1 MDEKTVPSEVRYTS
15 SIDMVTSVAADD
27 FGADIATVQVVLTNL
42 VAGTLSLFAAAE
54 RQVERRERLIVQF
67 SAGLI
72 QDAYQNE
79 RRRGLR
85 LLVGL
90 HFEFEEGHRNLF
102 RMIWYVN

>member
-1 MDEKTVPSEVRYTS
+1 M
-15 SIDMVTSVAADD
+15 MTSVAADD
-27 FGADIATVQVVLTNL
+27 FGADISTVEVVLTNL
-42 VAGTLSLFAAAE
+42 IAGALGLFSTAE
-54 RQVERRERLIVQF
+54 RQVERSERLIVQF

-102 RMIWYVN
+102 RMIWCVN